1 MTPVNLLKILLPL
14 AVLLAGGATFA
25 ILSRARSAPQ
35 ARIPARVLP
44 RVRAVTIQPGDL
56 RMSIRSQGTIRP
68 RTESTLVPQVSG
80 VITWVSNSWA
90 NGGFFARD
98 EVLLKIDPIDYEL
111 AKAKAEAS
119 VAQAGLRLAREEQ
132 EADVARRE
140 WESLLKTDPT
150 MARNASPLLLRDPQV
165 AEARASL
172 NAARA
177 ALEKAR
183 LDISRTEIRAAFA
196 GRIRETFADVGQFVN
211 QGNPAARVYSVDFA
225 EVRLPINDRDLRFI
239 NLPLSYRNDTAS
251 ESQPMPEVLL
261 YARFGGQEQEPWKG
275 RIVRTEGSIDP
286 QSRMIHA
293 VAQVPDPY
301 ARSGEQRP
309 PLAVG
314 LFVRAEI
321 SGKTFSNVATLPR
334 EAVREDGRVLL
345 VEESPLAPDT
355 PPAAKGKPGPRH
367 RLVSRKVRVL
377 RREATEAVIDL
388 NASGLTAGDRV
399 CISVVEV
406 FAEGMPIALD
416 NAGETE

>member
-1 MTPVNLLKILLPL
+1 MTPVNKLKILLPIL
-14 AVLLAGGATFA
+14 VLLAGGGAFA
-25 ILSRARSAPQ
+25 VLRSARSLPQ
-35 ARIPARVLP
+35 TRIPVRALP
-44 RVRAVTIQPGDL
+44 RVRAVAVQPGDL
-56 RMSIRSQGTIRP
+56 RVSIRSQGTVRP

-90 NGGFFARD
+90 SGGFFARD
-98 EVLLKIDPIDYEL
+98 EVLLKIDPTDYEL

-140 WESLLKTDPT
+140 WENLLKTDPT
-150 MARNASPLLLRDPQV
+150 MARKASPLLLRDPQV
-165 AEARASL
+165 AEAKASL
-172 NAARA
+172 NAASA

-183 LDISRTEIRAAFA
+183 LDISRTEIRAVFA

-211 QGNPAARVYSVDFA
+211 QGTPAARVYSVDFA
-225 EVRLPINDRDLRFI
+225 EVRLPINDRDLGFI
-239 NLPLSYRNDTAS
+239 NLPLSYRDDTAG

-261 YARFGGQEQEPWKG
+261 YARFGGREQAPWKG
-275 RIVRTEGSIDP
+275 RIVRTEGAIDP

-301 ARSGEQRP
+301 ARSEEQRP

-345 VEESPLAPDT
+345 VEESPGAPD
-355 PPAAKGKPGPRH
+355 AGEKPEPDY

-388 NASGLTAGDRV
+388 DSSGLTAGDRV

-406 FAEGMPIALD
+406 FAEGMPVALD
-416 NAGETE
+416 KTRETE

>member
-1 MTPVNLLKILLPL
+1 MTPVNKLKILLPIL
-14 AVLLAGGATFA
+14 VLLAGGGAFA
-25 ILSRARSAPQ
+25 VLRSARSLPQ
-35 ARIPARVLP
+35 TRIPVRALP
-44 RVRAVTIQPGDL
+44 RVRAVAVQPGDL
-56 RMSIRSQGTIRP
+56 RVSIRSQGTVRP

-90 NGGFFARD
+90 SGGFFARD
-98 EVLLKIDPIDYEL
+98 EVLLKIDPTDYEL

-140 WESLLKTDPT
+140 WENLLKTDPT
-150 MARNASPLLLRDPQV
+150 MARKASPLLLRDPQV
-165 AEARASL
+165 AEAKAAL
-172 NAARA
+172 NAAGA

-183 LDISRTEIRAAFA
+183 LDISRTEIRAVFA

-211 QGNPAARVYSVDFA
+211 QGTPAARVYSVDFA
-225 EVRLPINDRDLRFI
+225 EVRLPINDRDLGFI
-239 NLPLSYRNDTAS
+239 NLPLSYRDDTAG

-261 YARFGGQEQEPWKG
+261 YARFGGREQAPWKG
-275 RIVRTEGSIDP
+275 RIVRTEGAIDP

-345 VEESPLAPDT
+345 VEESPGAPD
-355 PPAAKGKPGPRH
+355 AGEKPEPGY

-388 NASGLTAGDRV
+388 DSSGLTAGDRV

-406 FAEGMPIALD
+406 FAEGMPVALD
-416 NAGETE
+416 KTRETE